1 LCANLPS
8 SLGGGDEA
16 AVLAGAD
23 DIANGT
29 GDDEDGLEDI
39 VDIEYGKGCMV
50 DNSLDIKLQLII
62 VRPRRNIVRRSW
74 ITLSTRLSRP

>member
-1 LCANLPS
+1 VLLCGLLNLLS
-8 SLGGGDEA
+8 SLGGGDDA

-39 VDIEYGKGCMV
+39 VGYY
-50 DNSLDIKLQLII
+50 
-62 VRPRRNIVRRSW
+62 
-74 ITLSTRLSRP
+74 